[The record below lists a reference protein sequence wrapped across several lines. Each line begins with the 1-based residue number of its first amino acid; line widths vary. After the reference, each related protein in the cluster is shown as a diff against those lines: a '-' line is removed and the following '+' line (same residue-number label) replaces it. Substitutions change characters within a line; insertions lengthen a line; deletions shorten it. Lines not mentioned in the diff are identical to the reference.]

1 MASSYTYA
9 LVHDNSITVNLT
21 RYPYRDTISLVV
33 DEARVG
39 RYSGLDALT
48 ERDRRNMTPQA
59 FARNVRAQAR
69 KYADPYPSDNSH
81 IEAFRTF
88 ERAYGNLGGRLWLS
102 REAMRPSL
110 LEHEQPTEAERRPRP
125 ADPITEPTLFIGQ
138 SITKMTRAFG
148 VEGNADS
155 SALIRA
161 LVDAT
166 RNRHPDGDAEHAPES
181 YDVEIVRSG
190 FDYRDTVELPILA
203 SRGGRG
209 TAVYFDGLELASE
222 KLQLNALFVA
232 QLFVEYF
239 ITSKL
244 DARGRDTVDIES
256 ALAPLR
262 GELDGS
268 LYTRSAYANSGF
280 VNASLGVLV
289 NFHFPLVVKSDALP
303 EQSDETFY
311 GVDLS
316 ATDLDDPRSLTRSL
330 ERVARNLQPSANA
343 LGEALER
350 YDRAEREFVRQPTEA
365 ARREKYAA
373 ANEVARV
380 KIDGKLAQPLAE
392 RIREVV
398 QAYERENRAY
408 AQSIRNVL
416 AKRTALTEAQQSLEQ
431 AQLELE
437 AADAAVDELMAREE
451 HSNDEELA
459 RRTELAQAHDR
470 VSATGQAV
478 DSATYLLAAS
488 ENQRRLA
495 ELDRSS
501 EGEHMKL
508 FVRDELLSANAQR
521 QLVADAERHNLDNY
535 PAITDQRYNALVGL
549 ASALLVAAELR
560 RMSFPRIV
568 SQAERYPNMVREFEH
583 RRMAEAN
590 ECANEIDRV
599 ASALPIGELSRLRA
613 FTDGPTAIFLD
624 TPGGAQ
630 LNELDIVEFFNSFEP
645 WFERLAR
652 EWQLQ

>member
-39 RYSGLDALT
+39 RYSASMRSLNVIAQHDAAGVCAQRACT
-48 ERDRRNMTPQA
+48 GAQIRRP
-59 FARNVRAQAR
+59 V
-69 KYADPYPSDNSH
+69 PSDNSH

-166 RNRHPDGDAEHAPES
+166 RNRHQMAMPNTHQS
-181 YDVEIVRSG
+181 RTTWRSCAA
-190 FDYRDTVELPILA
+190 A
-203 SRGGRG
+203 ST
-209 TAVYFDGLELASE
+209 TATQWSCPFSLRVAAWHCSLLRRSRVGSE

-330 ERVARNLQPSANA
+330 ERWREISNHRPTRWAR
-343 LGEALER
+343 
-350 YDRAEREFVRQPTEA
+350 
-365 ARREKYAA
+365 
-373 ANEVARV
+373 
-380 KIDGKLAQPLAE
+380 
-392 RIREVV
+392 
-398 QAYERENRAY
+398 
-408 AQSIRNVL
+408 
-416 AKRTALTEAQQSLEQ
+416 
-431 AQLELE
+431 
-437 AADAAVDELMAREE
+437 
-451 HSNDEELA
+451 HW
-459 RRTELAQAHDR
+459 
-470 VSATGQAV
+470 SATIVLNESLCA
-478 DSATYLLAAS
+478 
-488 ENQRRLA
+488 NQ
-495 ELDRSS
+495 
-501 EGEHMKL
+501 
-508 FVRDELLSANAQR
+508 QR
-521 QLVADAERHNLDNY
+521 QHDARS
-535 PAITDQRYNALVGL
+535 TQRPT
-549 ASALLVAAELR
+549 R
-560 RMSFPRIV
+560 W
-568 SQAERYPNMVREFEH
+568 
-583 RRMAEAN
+583 
-590 ECANEIDRV
+590 RV
-599 ASALPIGELSRLRA
+599 
-613 FTDGPTAIFLD
+613 
-624 TPGGAQ
+624 
-630 LNELDIVEFFNSFEP
+630 
-645 WFERLAR
+645 
-652 EWQLQ
+652 